1 MEEDVFLPPQS
12 FLVCVAA
19 AAAPPLFSCFQQAIE
34 EGEEGERKRRGV
46 SFEVDKGKSC
56 STHRMRGGEREDSSE
71 GAHGRR
77 RERGGGKRKRKQER
91 ERDSPTSIPLSLSQ
105 WHTSIPP
112 RTKQAAAGKKTEGGA
127 VLQGGAAGGEAPSLA
142 PIRIRVAAATVSL
155 PVRGT
160 ESQVASRRF
169 GFVFGGGGGG
179 GGHRGAKILFLVDCR
194 RC

>member
-1 MEEDVFLPPQS
+1 MEEDVFLAPQS

-91 ERDSPTSIPLSLSQ
+91 ERERLPHLNPALSLLVA
-105 WHTSIPP
+105 HIYPP
-112 RTKQAAAGKKTEGGA
+112 SDETGARGKKDDGGRA
-127 VLQGGAAGGEAPSLA
+127 VLQGGAAGGEAPSL
-142 PIRIRVAAATVSL
+142 PRTNKDKSCSSNSL
-155 PVRGT
+155 
-160 ESQVASRRF
+160 
-169 GFVFGGGGGG
+169 
-179 GGHRGAKILFLVDCR
+179 
-194 RC
+194 